1 LTPHVLEHVPDTVE
15 ALSELHRV
23 LAPGGSVILMI
34 PMPQGVT
41 APPKEPEYHGDNT
54 LVYRRF
60 GWDLRD
66 KLESAGFDVTCLVTQ
81 PLIACPKGRA
91 SAAGRAGGDANEV
104 ALPPRAAPATL
115 PPRGDGRRPRRYGFE
130 PDLHFIVWQCAKPAG

>member
-1 LTPHVLEHVPDTVE
+1 MPDTVE
-15 ALSELHRV
+15 ALSELRRV

-54 LVYRRF
+54 LVYWRF

-81 PLIACPKGRA
+81 PLIDRLNRREYDSGY
-91 SAAGRAGGDANEV
+91 AGGDVDEV
-104 ALPPRAAPATL
+104 DLLRHADPATL
-115 PPRGDGRRPRRYGFE
+115 TAIADERQARRYGFE